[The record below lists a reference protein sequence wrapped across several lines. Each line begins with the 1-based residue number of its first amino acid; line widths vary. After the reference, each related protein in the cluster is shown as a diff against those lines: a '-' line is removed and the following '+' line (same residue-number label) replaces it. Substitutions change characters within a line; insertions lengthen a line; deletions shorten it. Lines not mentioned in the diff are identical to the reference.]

1 MRGALAIGSLLV
13 LAGCAG
19 GGGDELI
26 VCPRVDAVA
35 GLDRLAITYPGA
47 AEPVRTSLDIA
58 QVACIRD
65 GDDLVVGSVVAIGLA
80 GERPPGDVRVP
91 YTLVI
96 DTPDGQTGYRA
107 DTAVVPAGS
116 AGVYEAFEHR
126 FEGLAAHDDVALR
139 LLYALVPDEAERARL
154 ARERPRP

>member
-1 MRGALAIGSLLV
+1 MRGALVLGALLV
-13 LAGCAG
+13 LAGCG
-19 GGGDELI
+19 GGGEPI
-26 VCPRVDAVA
+26 VCPRVDVVA

-47 AEPVRTSLDIA
+47 TEPVPTSLDIA
-58 QVACIRD
+58 QVACIEE
-65 GDDLVVGSVVAIGLA
+65 GDDLVVGSIVAIGLA

-96 DTPDGQTGYRA
+96 DTPEGPTGHRA

-126 FEGLAAHDDVALR
+126 FEDLAARENVNVR
-139 LLYALVPDEAERARL
+139 LLYALVPDEPERARL